1 MIPQF
6 CNLVD
11 LIHSVAQP
19 NGDLYEF
26 DVLMVPSLVRTLNA
40 LDCFSVGSEVMMR
53 IRSCSRGRV

>member
-6 CNLVD
+6 CSLVD
-11 LIHSVAQP
+11 LIHGVAQP

-40 LDCFSVGSEVMMR
+40 LDCFSVGSRVMM
-53 IRSCSRGRV
+53 